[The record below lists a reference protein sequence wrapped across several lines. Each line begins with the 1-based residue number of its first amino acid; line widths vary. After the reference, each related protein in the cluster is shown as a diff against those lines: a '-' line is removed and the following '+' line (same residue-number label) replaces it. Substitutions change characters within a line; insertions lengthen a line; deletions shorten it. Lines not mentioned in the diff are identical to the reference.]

1 MTKKKPFLK
10 DFSLTFDLEG
20 ILEGILL
27 PKRGLA
33 SLWTV
38 LFWGVLGVSRER
50 LQAFRLHVLAT
61 LWLTVTWDTVSS
73 M

>member
-1 MTKKKPFLK
+1 MTEKKPFLK
-10 DFSLTFDLEG
+10 DFSLTFD
-20 ILEGILL
+20 LEGILL

-38 LFWGVLGVSRER
+38 LFWGVLWVPRER

-61 LWLTVTWDTVSS
+61 LWLTVTWNTVSS